1 MRPEDG
7 TDRKR
12 KRMIETGPPI
22 EVAPESPFAEVERD
36 FGRGRANKRGLTG
49 FPILK
54 RKENKNCSGSFQ
66 VLWNKNC
73 TTENEEIMMEKL
85 I

>member
-12 KRMIETGPPI
+12 KRIETGPPI
-22 EVAPESPFAEVERD
+22 EVAPESLVEEAERD
-36 FGRGRANKRGLTG
+36 FGRGRANKMGLTG

-54 RKENKNCSGSFQ
+54 RKEKKNI
-66 VLWNKNC
+66 L
-73 TTENEEIMMEKL
+73 
-85 I
+85 

>member
-1 MRPEDG
+1 VRPEDG

-22 EVAPESPFAEVERD
+22 EVAPESLVEEVERD
-36 FGRGRANKRGLTG
+36 FGRDRANKMGLTG

-54 RKENKNCSGSFQ
+54 RKEKTNI
-66 VLWNKNC
+66 L
-73 TTENEEIMMEKL
+73 
-85 I
+85 

>member
-22 EVAPESPFAEVERD
+22 EVAPESLVAEAERD
-36 FGRGRANKRGLTG
+36 FGRGRANKMGLTG

-54 RKENKNCSGSFQ
+54 RKEKKTI
-66 VLWNKNC
+66 L
-73 TTENEEIMMEKL
+73 
-85 I
+85 